1 MTGKKLWAFV
11 AALVLVWLCTAGIS
25 ADRDKDKDKDRN
37 RGDLSSR
44 RLVLAQISD
53 THLGLQRAPDA
64 AENLRKVVEMVNQRH
79 PDAVL
84 VTGDIGERPE
94 AWEQAR
100 EILGHLTAKFYYIPG
115 NHDVNAHNLERWRK
129 FWGPDYDEVHIQWI
143 TIFGL
148 DSQLLGNYD
157 NFESRTVTPLS
168 SEGEA
173 ESRKMLEWFAKKI
186 EDYKRNESKSAG
198 SLVFVMQHVP
208 VSRANGGVFPP
219 DPKPYWTTQEPY
231 RSRELELLHR
241 LGVKHVFA
249 GHWHRGM
256 VYEADEITYHL
267 APATSWSAWD
277 PHLGFALHT
286 ISGNGEVKTEFVN
299 IPGADPH
306 WP

>member
-1 MTGKKLWAFV
+1 MSAKKRCTLLAGCL
-11 AALVLVWLCTAGIS
+11 AILCLCLAGIS
-25 ADRDKDKDKDRN
+25 VASDKGKSRDET
-37 RGDLSSR
+37 GAR

-53 THLGLQRAPDA
+53 THLGLKRAPDA
-64 AENLRKVVEMVNQRH
+64 ADNLRKTVEMVNQRH

-94 AWEQAR
+94 AWEEAK
-100 EILGHLTAKFYYIPG
+100 EILSHLAAKTYYIPG
-115 NHDVNAHNLERWRK
+115 NHDVNAHDLDRWRK
-129 FWGPDYDEVHIQWI
+129 FWGADYLEVHIQWV

-157 NFESRTVTPLS
+157 NFESRAVAPLS
-168 SEGEA
+168 PEGDA
-173 ESRKMLEWFAKKI
+173 ESRRMLDWFAKKI
-186 EDYKRNESKSAG
+186 DDYKREENKSPG
-198 SLVFVMQHVP
+198 SVVFVMQHVP
-208 VSRANGGVFPP
+208 VSRAAGGAFPA

-249 GHWHRGM
+249 GHWHKGM
-256 VYEADEITYHL
+256 VYQADGITYHL

-277 PHLGFALHT
+277 PHLGFAMHT
-286 ISGNGEVKTEFVN
+286 ISGNGDVKTEFVN
-299 IPGADPH
+299 LPGADPH